1 MKVKKLIALLKKM
14 PPDLDV
20 YMADH
25 DHSEYET
32 NSLIGDV
39 CLVDK
44 SEMDNYAKHLHKN
57 DLFYRSFNSTDEV
70 YVVIRP

>member
-1 MKVKKLIALLKKM
+1 MKVKKLISLLKKM
-14 PPDLDV
+14 PQDLDV
-20 YMADH
+20 YTADH

-32 NSLIGDV
+32 NSIIGNV

-44 SEMDNYAKHLHKN
+44 SEMDSYTKNLHKN
-57 DLFYRSFNSTDEV
+57 NQLYEAFNSTDEV